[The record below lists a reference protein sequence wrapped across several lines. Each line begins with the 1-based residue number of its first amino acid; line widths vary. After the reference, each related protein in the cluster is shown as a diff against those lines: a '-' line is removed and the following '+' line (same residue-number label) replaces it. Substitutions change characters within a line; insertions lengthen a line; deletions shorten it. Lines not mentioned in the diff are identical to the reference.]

1 MDSKKI
7 TNEKRVQVNNQ
18 SGNNKKQTCID
29 SAKNLSSKNISNPV
43 KGLTLTLYK
52 ISG

>member
-7 TNEKRVQVNNQ
+7 TNEKRVQVNDQ
-18 SGNNKKQTCID
+18 SGNNKKQTFVD
-29 SAKNLSSKNISNPV
+29 SVKKLNSKNTSNPV